1 VNLCV
6 PLRSSG
12 PLRLKLFRAALR
24 AGLFFGLACAI
35 LVAALWLS
43 LPLVPLPS
51 ALFKPQ
57 TAELE
62 FVDRNGLPLRAMR
75 PDGSP
80 FVRPVP
86 YAEIP
91 QSLTQATL
99 AAEDRRYWNHPG
111 VDWRGSMRAAW
122 QLLTHRRV
130 ISGGSTITQ
139 QLIKLAAPR
148 PRTLRTKLIEMVQA
162 LRLEQVWGKQQVLT
176 EYLNRLDYGNLNRG
190 CVAAAA
196 FYFGK
201 PLGDLSPAECALL
214 AALPQAP
221 TRLNPRAHLDRAI
234 KRQRW
239 VLAKMRDAGWLT
251 ADQFDRACQEPV
263 QLVRTRRIFEAPH
276 FIDLLLTTRGNTG
289 FGPNSIR
296 TTLDLELNRF
306 AEAALRRHLSTLKA
320 QHVSNGSLVV
330 LDNRTGDILA
340 MVGSDDYFSPTG
352 GQVNG
357 AWAPRSA
364 GSTFKPFTYLLA
376 LEHGATPATVV
387 ADIPTEFAGAS
398 GLFAPVNYNHHC
410 YGPMRYR
417 LALANSLN
425 IPAVKVLASVGGSE
439 PLWRL
444 LRDCGLTTLNRPA
457 AEYGLGLTIGNAET
471 RLLELANAYASLA
484 RLGEYRPCRM
494 LLNESASEVIP
505 HYTLSPSDGER
516 AGVRGSS
523 FHCIKVA
530 DPSAVY
536 LIADILSDNDARL
549 LAFGAESPLRFQF
562 PVACKTG
569 TSSDFRDNWAF
580 GYTPE
585 FTVGVWV
592 GNLDGSPMQD
602 VSGVTGAAPVLHEL
616 FEFLH
621 QRNGTTWYATP
632 TNIIECWINPITGKR
647 KSGELPTT
655 EYIREKFLS
664 SNLPSPETESDYE
677 PAGPKKLVRLANEYH
692 DWFTTA
698 DNWLAGRAVLAAA
711 ATTLHI
717 EFPPP
722 GTTIYL
728 DPDLPGRG
736 GLLGLNALGPE
747 RLEWHSATLQ
757 ITNTAEHWTALLT
770 EGRHLLTVYAPLTG
784 DRAETWVNVL
794 ER

>member
-1 VNLCV
+1 V
-6 PLRSSG
+6 
-12 PLRLKLFRAALR
+12 ALR
-24 AGLFFGLACAI
+24 AGLFFGLASA
-35 LVAALWLS
+35 LVATALWLG
-43 LPLVPLPS
+43 LPFVQLPQ

-57 TAELE
+57 NAELE

-80 FVRPVP
+80 FFRPVA

-91 QSLTQATL
+91 ESLAQATL
-99 AAEDRRYWNHPG
+99 AAEDHRFWQHHG
-111 VDWRGSMRAAW
+111 VDWCGSMRAAW
-122 QLLTHRRV
+122 QLLSHGRV
-130 ISGGSTITQ
+130 VSGGSTITQ
-139 QLIKLAAPR
+139 QLIKLTAPR
-148 PRTLRTKLIEMVQA
+148 PRTLRTKVIEMVQA
-162 LRLEQVWGKQQVLT
+162 LRLEQVWDKQRILT
-176 EYLNRLDYGNLNRG
+176 EYLNRLDYGNLNHG
-190 CVAAAA
+190 CAAAAA

-201 PLGDLSPAECALL
+201 PPRDLSAAECALL

-239 VLAKMRDAGWLT
+239 VLAKMRDAGWLHI
-251 ADQFDRACQEPV
+251 DQFDRALEELV
-263 QLVRTRRIFEAPH
+263 QLARVPRTFQAPH
-276 FIDLLLTTRGNTG
+276 FVDLLLATQGNSG
-289 FGPNSIR
+289 FGPNPIH

-306 AEAALRRHLSTLKA
+306 AETALRRHLSTLKA
-320 QHVSNGSLVV
+320 QHVSNGALVV
-330 LDNRTGDILA
+330 LDNRTGDVLG

-387 ADIPTEFAGAS
+387 ADVPTEFAGAS

-425 IPAVKVLASVGGSE
+425 IPAVKVLASLGGAE

-484 RLGEYRPCRM
+484 RLGEYRPYRM
-494 LLNESASEVIP
+494 L
-505 HYTLSPSDGER
+505 R
-516 AGVRGSS
+516 AATSGRLGAVANPLR
-523 FHCIKVA
+523 VA
-530 DPSAVY
+530 DPSAAY

-549 LAFGAESPLRFQF
+549 LAFGAESPLRFEF
-562 PVACKTG
+562 SVACKTG

-580 GYTPE
+580 GFTPE
-585 FTVGVWV
+585 FTAGVWV
-592 GNLDGSPMQD
+592 GNPDGSPMQD

-616 FEFLH
+616 FEYLH
-621 QRNGTTWYATP
+621 QQYGTTWYSTP
-632 TNIIECWINPITGKR
+632 TNIVECWINPISGKR
-647 KSGELPTT
+647 KSDELSMTD
-655 EYIREKFLS
+655 YIKEKFLS

-677 PAGPKKLVRLANEYH
+677 WAGSRKLVRLASEYH
-692 DWFTTA
+692 DWFATA
-698 DNWLAGRAVLAAA
+698 DNWLVDRAVLAKMPAM
-711 ATTLHI
+711 LHI
-717 EFPPP
+717 VFPPP
-722 GTTIYL
+722 GTIIYL
-728 DPDLPGRG
+728 DSDLPGRG
-736 GLLGLNALGPE
+736 GLLCLNAAGSE
-747 RLEWHSATLQ
+747 RLVWRSDTLQ
-757 ITNTAEHWTALLT
+757 ILNNGGNWSALLS
-770 EGRHLLTVYAPLTG
+770 EGRHRLTVSSPLTG

-794 ER
+794 DR